1 MSSDDRSDTD
11 ALFRRVHDEMIDSF
25 DEEFEMELDDERM
38 AKLVTDVTG
47 DLLSQIPYE
56 EIDRAPI
63 TLPAPPRRMSWAR
76 LLKRVFDIDIEHCP
90 ACGGALKI
98 IAPIEVRRRG
108 PMKSSK
114 TQRAG
119 GFHPT
124 PCDGPLC
131 PTGDT
136 VANREKG
143 GGLNF
148 LFARPAMR
156 GQEVP
161 RQAVRSV
168 LRETN
173 SSRTRGNQLE
183 CAYIRAY
190 G

>member
-98 IAPIEVRRRG
+98 IAAIEEPAVMVRILTHLG
-108 PMKSSK
+108 LPA
-114 TQRAG
+114 RA
-119 GFHPT
+119 P
-124 PCDGPLC
+124 PRSP
-131 PTGDT
+131 
-136 VANREKG
+136 
-143 GGLNF
+143 
-148 LFARPAMR
+148 ARPLALF
-156 GQEVP
+156 
-161 RQAVRSV
+161 QA
-168 LRETN
+168 
-173 SSRTRGNQLE
+173 
-183 CAYIRAY
+183 A
-190 G
+190 